1 MSEANTG
8 QLVRRQAPDQSNALT
23 IADSSG
29 ALIQTIKRTSGL
41 QAPIM
46 LLLGHQGEI
55 FTVRFNPTGEHIASG
70 SFDRTILLW
79 NTYGD
84 CINYG
89 VLKGHNGAIMELQWS
104 RDSSKIFSCATDKT
118 VGVWDVTTG
127 TRVKKFKGHTS
138 FINSVSAA
146 RRGNEILVSGSDDGT
161 VKIWDLRQK
170 DAVDTFVNQYQIT
183 ATCFSEAGDLVFA
196 GCLDNDITAW
206 DLRKKAQAYILKG
219 HQDTITGVKLSPD
232 GSYLLSNSMDNTVR
246 VWDVK
251 PFAPN
256 NRLLK
261 IFEGAPHS
269 FEKNLIRP
277 AWSSDGSQIAS
288 GSGDRTVVVW
298 DFSSRKILY
307 KLPGHKGC
315 VNEVDFHPK
324 EPIIVSGSTDRQIF
338 LGEINP
344 SNV

>member
-1 MSEANTG
+1 MSESNAG
-8 QLVRRQAPDQSNALT
+8 QIIVRQTPDQSNALT
-23 IADSSG
+23 ISESSG
-29 ALIQTIKRTSGL
+29 TLIQTIKRTSGL

-55 FTVRFNPTGEHIASG
+55 FTVRFNPSGEHIASG

-104 RDSSKIFSCATDKT
+104 RDSRFFRALQIKLLA
-118 VGVWDVTTG
+118 
-127 TRVKKFKGHTS
+127 
-138 FINSVSAA
+138 VSSA

-161 VKIWDLRQK
+161 IKIWDLRQK
-170 DAVDTFVNQYQIT
+170 DAVDTFIHQYQIT

-206 DLRKKAQAYILKG
+206 DLRKKAHAYILKG
-219 HQDTITGVKLSPD
+219 HQDTISGIRLSPD
-232 GSYLLSNSMDNTVR
+232 GSYLLSNAMDNTVR

-251 PFAPN
+251 PFAPT

-288 GSGDRTVVVW
+288 GSGDRTVMIW

-344 SNV
+344 SSV